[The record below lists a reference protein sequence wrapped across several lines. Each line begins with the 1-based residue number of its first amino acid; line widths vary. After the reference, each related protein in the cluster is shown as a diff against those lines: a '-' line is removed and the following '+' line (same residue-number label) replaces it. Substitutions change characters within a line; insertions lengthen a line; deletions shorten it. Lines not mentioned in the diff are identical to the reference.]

1 MCVCVCALSHVQF
14 FATPWTAAHQAPLSM
29 EFSRQDYWSGLPL
42 PTPGALPDPGIE
54 PDSPASLVMAGRF
67 FTPEPPGKPI
77 HVTLKKQDH
86 HPGSQLRSSSWSP
99 PAIRYE
105 YKSKV

>member
-1 MCVCVCALSHVQF
+1 MCVVSRSVVSNSA
-14 FATPWTAAHQAPLSM
+14 APWAVACQAPVSM
-29 EFSRQDYWSGLPL
+29 EFSRQDYWSGLPF

-54 PDSPASLVMAGRF
+54 PDSPASLVMTGRF

-77 HVTLKKQDH
+77 HVTLKKQNH
-86 HPGSQLRSSSWSP
+86 HPGLQLRSSSWSP
-99 PAIRYE
+99 PAVRYE